1 MSILDT
7 NSLTPAEQ
15 AARDIKQVIQQT
27 FNTLKGNSTRGFNLL
42 WKNSRATPAQILAVL
57 DTEAAEIL
65 RLGAV
70 GVDAINSAKPD
81 SCTLALPGGVTINPD
96 GTVTYTPPTEE

>member
-7 NSLTPAEQ
+7 DTRTPAQ
-15 AARDIKQVIQQT
+15 KAAAEIQQIIKQT
-27 FNTLKGNSTRGFNLL
+27 FNMLKMNQTRGFSAL
-42 WKNSRATPAQILAVL
+42 WKNSRATPAEIFAAL
-57 DTEAAEIL
+57 DSSAAEAL
-65 RLGAV
+65 RLGGIGADALNEAV
-70 GVDAINSAKPD
+70 AG